1 MKKYVLI
8 MLVILALSFST
19 MVSAD
24 GLDGSTYSLENIL
37 TFPVV
42 EIQAVTAQDF
52 GGVAVLSVN
61 FSEQVVISNI
71 YTLSVVPVN
80 EQVLSSFPISL
91 ERQIS
96 KGWSIY
102 LAVES

>member
-24 GLDGSTYSLENIL
+24 GLDRSTYSLENIL
-37 TFPVV
+37 TFSTV

-61 FSEQVVISNI
+61 FSEQVVIDDI
-71 YTLSVVPVN
+71 YILSVVPVN
-80 EQVLSSFPISL
+80 ELVLSSFPISL

-96 KGWSIY
+96 KGWSI
-102 LAVES
+102 